1 MLLHLRTNDQF
12 HSVNR
17 VAHKIF
23 RDVRSQR
30 GLVHGAIAT
39 DHCQQSSTRQPCRL
53 IYLARGLGNG
63 GTNSFER
70 ICSRE
75 NIQGGCVTTAL
86 RIIVKLRSVD
96 SSTAHVPFDD

>member
-1 MLLHLRTNDQF
+1 MIGFVLGTACRTKFFERHGRIAAQTRRNRDKSLPTKFCESALL
-12 HSVNR
+12 
-17 VAHKIF
+17 
-23 RDVRSQR
+23 
-30 GLVHGAIAT
+30 T
-39 DHCQQSSTRQPCRL
+39 DLS
-53 IYLARGLGNG
+53 ARGLEIG

-96 SSTAHVPFDD
+96 SSTAHVPVDD